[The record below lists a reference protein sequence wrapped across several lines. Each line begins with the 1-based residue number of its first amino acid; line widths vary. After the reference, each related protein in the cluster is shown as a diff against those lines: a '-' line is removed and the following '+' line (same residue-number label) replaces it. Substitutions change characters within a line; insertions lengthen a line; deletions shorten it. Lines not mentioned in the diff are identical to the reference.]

1 MRNQEYYTRRARRRK
16 EFILPCTQKDKE
28 KEGPVRADLFLDLCR
43 FAQTIAQIVQLCSA
57 DLAVTDG
64 LDVDDVGS
72 VNRENLLAADTVGD
86 TANGDGFL
94 NAAMLLGND
103 GALENL
109 NSLAGTF
116 LNLDMNTNRIADV
129 HFGQFLLHVLAGQSL
144 HQIHCV
150 VLLQIKTFMPL
161 GNAAAPQCRLW
172 QRTVLF
178 TDLDILA
185 YEFLKSKSNFKIRA
199 EKISGTFFD
208 FTLDKPECYAI
219 MMKLFETA
227 MLL

>member
-1 MRNQEYYTRRARRRK
+1 
-16 EFILPCTQKDKE
+16 
-28 KEGPVRADLFLDLCR
+28 
-43 FAQTIAQIVQLCSA
+43 
-57 DLAVTDG
+57 
-64 LDVDDVGS
+64 
-72 VNRENLLAADTVGD
+72 
-86 TANGDGFL
+86 
-94 NAAMLLGND
+94 
-103 GALENL
+103 
-109 NSLAGTF
+109 
-116 LNLDMNTNRIADV
+116 
-129 HFGQFLLHVLAGQSL
+129 
-144 HQIHCV
+144 
-150 VLLQIKTFMPL
+150 MPL

-178 TDLDILA
+178 TDLNILA